1 MNQKIMKIPLR
12 EYQVEH
18 GPWIKTGQLYRLK
31 LSQSAALS
39 VALWHTVD
47 HQKTLN
53 TFKNP
58 EQDPC
63 FYTDV
68 DNLTKNFAD
77 VPSHMQEHEYT
88 DSLVNIAKVHF
99 SFIEQLSFVSRV
111 ERMHFGTIPAE
122 DEVYI
127 DPGSEE
133 IDADTLLRG
142 VGLMAR
148 VGNNGSCFLSGNE
161 LNESRETAWLR
172 IPIMEV
178 EDIPI
183 KINKDVVG
191 KIPSQEACWITGL
204 NIDSLRRSPKG
215 IVVSAIPIHSSYE
228 GVVNFAKTNED
239 RSFLPNGSIFR
250 PTFWPFR

>member
-1 MNQKIMKIPLR
+1 M
-12 EYQVEH
+12 EH
-18 GPWIKTGQLYRLK
+18 GPWLKTGPQYKRK

-39 VALWHTVD
+39 VALWHIVD

-68 DNLTKNFAD
+68 NNLEKTFAD

-99 SFIEQLSFVSRV
+99 SLIEQLSFVSRV

-127 DPGSEE
+127 DPESIE
-133 IDADTLLRG
+133 IDVDTLLRG
-142 VGLMAR
+142 VGLIGR
-148 VGNNGSCFLSGNE
+148 VENNGSCFLSGNE

-183 KINKDVVG
+183 QVNKDVLD
-191 KIPSQEACWITGL
+191 KIPSQGVCWVTGL
-204 NIDSLRRSPKG
+204 TIDSLRRSPKG

>member
-1 MNQKIMKIPLR
+1 MNFPLR
-12 EYQVEH
+12 KYQLKH
-18 GPWIKTGQLYRLK
+18 GSWLKTGQQYKRK

-39 VALWHTVD
+39 VALWHIVD

-68 DNLTKNFAD
+68 NNLEKTFAD

-99 SFIEQLSFVSRV
+99 SLIEQLSFVSRV
-111 ERMHFGTIPAE
+111 ERMHFGAIPAE
-122 DEVYI
+122 DELYI
-127 DPGSEE
+127 DPESGE

-142 VGLMAR
+142 VGLIGM
-148 VGNNGSCFLSGNE
+148 VDNNESCFLSGNE

-183 KINKDVVG
+183 QINKDVLD
-191 KIPSQEACWITGL
+191 KIPSQGVCWVTGL
-204 NIDSLRRSPKG
+204 TIDSLRRSPKG